1 MSNNNIKPYLLFLLI
16 FNFILSF
23 LCPLQITLVFLLRD
37 RLTFHKL
44 IEKKVLNFSENF
56 YKFFF
61 TDVGISFLIS
71 FFAFHKC
78 YRIPFAR
85 GIMTVFV
92 AYASCLHIF
101 RLPHKFTKEKLQTSF
116 TKSFATNIFYYAFS
130 VKILVI
136 INFWN
141 KINSKKLNC
150 YVFNFWW
157 LFLSL
162 HFINFD

>member
-61 TDVGISFLIS
+61 TDVGISFFD
-71 FFAFHKC
+71 FF
-78 YRIPFAR
+78 
-85 GIMTVFV
+85 
-92 AYASCLHIF
+92 F
-101 RLPHKFTKEKLQTSF
+101 RLSQMLPYPVCERHNDSICCIRILFPYLSPTPQIYKGKTPNQLYKKFCYQYLLLC
-116 TKSFATNIFYYAFS
+116 IFGKNFSYY
-130 VKILVI
+130 K
-136 INFWN
+136 
-141 KINSKKLNC
+141 
-150 YVFNFWW
+150 
-157 LFLSL
+157 FLKQ
-162 HFINFD
+162 DQQ